1 MKVFA
6 DANILVSVV
15 NKEYPLFPYTSRILS
30 LAGTLDFSFFTSPIC
45 LGIAFY
51 FAEKK
56 FSAAAAKEKLRLL
69 STRLDITGAGAGT
82 VRSAFADP
90 AVNDL
95 EDGLDYYS
103 ALEAGCNCIVT
114 ENKDD
119 FYFSRI
125 EVLSSK
131 EFFERYLHTTFLP
144 PRTG

>member
-15 NKEYPLFPYTSRILS
+15 NKEYPLFPFTSRILS
-30 LAGTLDFSFFTSPIC
+30 LAGTLDFSICTSPIC
-45 LGIAFY
+45 LAIAFY

-56 FSAAAAKEKLRLL
+56 SSAAAAKEKLKIL
-69 STRLDITGAGAGT
+69 SARLDIAGSGPTT
-82 VRSAFADP
+82 VESAFADP
-90 AVNDL
+90 AAHDF
-95 EDGLDYYS
+95 EDGLEYYS

-125 EVLSSK
+125 AVVSSE
-131 EFFERYLHTTFLP
+131 EFFKQYLHI
-144 PRTG
+144 RE

>member
-30 LAGTLDFSFFTSPIC
+30 LAGTLDFSICTSPIC
-45 LGIAFY
+45 LAIAFY

-56 FSAAAAKEKLRLL
+56 SSAAAAKEKLRVMAG
-69 STRLDITGAGAGT
+69 RLDIAGAGPGT

-90 AVNDL
+90 AAIDF
-95 EDGLDYYS
+95 EDGLQYYS

-114 ENKDD
+114 ENKSD
-119 FYFSRI
+119 FHFSRI
-125 EVLSSK
+125 EVVSSK
-131 EFFERYLHTTFLP
+131 EFFERYLHIHK
-144 PRTG
+144 

>member
-30 LAGTLDFSFFTSPIC
+30 LAGTLDFSILTSPIC
-45 LGIAFY
+45 LAIAFY

-56 FSAAAAKEKLRLL
+56 CSTPAAKEKIRVL
-69 STRLDITGAGAGT
+69 STRLDIAGAGAET

-90 AVNDL
+90 ADL
-95 EDGLDYYS
+95 DFEDGLEYYS
-103 ALEAGCNCIVT
+103 ALEAGCNCILT

-125 EVLSSK
+125 EVVSSK
-131 EFFERYLHTTFLP
+131 EFFGRYLNVISLLP
-144 PRTG
+144 